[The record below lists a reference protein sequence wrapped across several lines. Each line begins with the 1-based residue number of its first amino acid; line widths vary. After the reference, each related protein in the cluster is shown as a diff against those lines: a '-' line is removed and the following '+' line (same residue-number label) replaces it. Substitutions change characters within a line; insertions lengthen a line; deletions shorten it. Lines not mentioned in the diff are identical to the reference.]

1 MMPFY
6 GRFEH
11 LKEAV
16 GSVLAQSDPDWRLV
30 VIDDLYPD
38 LAPGDWVKA
47 IDDPRVEYIR
57 NPTNLGVSRN
67 FRKATE
73 LATASHLV
81 IMGCDDVMG
90 PGYVSRVK
98 SLLARFPEVSLVQP
112 GVAVIDEDGAR
123 VLPLADRVKR
133 FYRVRGPKP
142 SVYGGQDLAASL
154 TRGNWTYF
162 PSLCWRTDLFE
173 KHQFRLDI
181 DVVLDLA
188 LQLEII
194 IDGGTMLVDDDEVFL
209 YRRHSTSVSSSK
221 AVDGS
226 RFAQERA
233 LFATFAG
240 TFTRVGWIR
249 AARAARFHLSSRLNA
264 LSKLPQAFTNGGK
277 RDKFMLLSHVFGTIP
292 RAGS

>member
-1 MMPFY
+1 
-6 GRFEH
+6 
-11 LKEAV
+11 
-16 GSVLAQSDPDWRLV
+16 
-30 VIDDLYPD
+30 
-38 LAPGDWVKA
+38 
-47 IDDPRVEYIR
+47 
-57 NPTNLGVSRN
+57 
-67 FRKATE
+67 
-73 LATASHLV
+73 
-81 IMGCDDVMG
+81 
-90 PGYVSRVK
+90 
-98 SLLARFPEVSLVQP
+98 
-112 GVAVIDEDGAR
+112 

-142 SVYGGQDLAASL
+142 SVYGGQKLAASL

-162 PSLCWRTDLFE
+162 PALCWRTEVFE

-194 IDGGTMLVDDDEVFL
+194 VDGGTMLVDDVEVFL

-233 LFATFAG
+233 LFAAFAR
-240 TFTRVGWIR
+240 TFTRLRWFR

-264 LSKLPQAFTNGGK
+264 LSKLPQAFTSGGK
-277 RDKFMLLSHVFGTIP
+277 RDKFMLLSHVFGSVP
-292 RAGS
+292 RAGG